1 LRAYVFIQTEVP
13 GRSLAEKLLELP
25 GVLAAE
31 DLSGAYDAIALARAG
46 STRDLREQV
55 LSGILGLA
63 GVTRAL
69 PAPVIASLNDRPGA
83 RPTDRGSDTGDRAA

>member
-1 LRAYVFIQTEVP
+1 VRAYVLIQTELP
-13 GRSLAEKLLELP
+13 GQALAEKLLELP

-46 STRDLREQV
+46 SSRDLGEQI
-55 LSGILGLA
+55 LSEILRLP

-83 RPTDRGSDTGDRAA
+83 LPTDRGSDTGDRAA